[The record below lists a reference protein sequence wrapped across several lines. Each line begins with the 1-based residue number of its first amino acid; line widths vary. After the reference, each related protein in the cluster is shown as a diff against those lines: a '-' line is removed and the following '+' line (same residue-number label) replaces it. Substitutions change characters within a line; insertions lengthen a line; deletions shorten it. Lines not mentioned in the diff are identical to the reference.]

1 MWGPSRI
8 GVFRALWLGVLVS
21 NIGLWMQTV
30 GAQWLLLQQA
40 NAAVLVALSVQDDLA
55 APGEALQGV
64 APARPWHGENHDPR
78 ARGVLHGS
86 RRRPVRK

>member
-30 GAQWLLLQQA
+30 GASGCCCSRRMPRSW
-40 NAAVLVALSVQDDLA
+40 VALVQTADATRAWNMARWWA
-55 APGEALQGV
+55 AKLM
-64 APARPWHGENHDPR
+64 
-78 ARGVLHGS
+78 
-86 RRRPVRK
+86 